1 MEQLKGNPR
10 PSGNIDYYMSIEEK
24 EEKCKEM
31 TGYNDSLVVG
41 SYIAKTKK
49 IGEQKKK
56 NDGRWN
62 VRVKKKNGSWWSS
75 QKKG

>member
-49 IGEQKKK
+49 IGERK
-56 NDGRWN
+56 
-62 VRVKKKNGSWWSS
+62 
-75 QKKG
+75 